1 MTTIDYYF
9 TTVSPYAYLTGD
21 RIERIAE
28 KHGARLA
35 YRPVDL
41 GKVFPTTGGVP
52 LAKRAPA
59 RRAYRF
65 QELRRWSQALEMPI
79 TLEPAHFPVP
89 PEASSLAIC
98 AAIRLGADAGALAR
112 YYLAACWVEDR
123 DISDPG
129 VVAAGLEA
137 VGLEGHAVTGAD
149 REMFDA
155 NAEAALAA
163 GVFGAPSFV
172 VGDELFWG
180 QDRLDMLDLF
190 LSGKVRGAA

>member
-1 MTTIDYYF
+1 MTTIDYYL

-21 RIERIAE
+21 RIEQIAV
-28 KHGARLA
+28 KHGARVV

-41 GKVFPTTGGVP
+41 GKVFPTTGGLP

-59 RRAYRF
+59 RKAYRF
-65 QELRRWSQALEMPI
+65 QELRRWSQALEMPL
-79 TLEPAHFPVP
+79 TLEPAHFPVS
-89 PEASSLAIC
+89 PEASSLAVC
-98 AAIRLGADAGALAR
+98 AAARLGADAGALAR
-112 YYLAACWVEDR
+112 YYLAACWAEER
-123 DISDPG
+123 DLADPA

-137 VGLEGHAVTGAD
+137 VGLPADAVTDAD
-149 REMFDA
+149 RATFAA

-180 QDRLDMLDLF
+180 QDRLEMLDLF
-190 LSGKVRGAA
+190 LAGKVKGSL